1 VKKFEITIFVFQP
14 DLIFF
19 RNETKKIDLDN
30 FVIGSYPVFEQF
42 GVVALFEWQ
51 VCRDGRKY

>member
-1 VKKFEITIFVFQP
+1 MKKFEITIFVFQP
-14 DLIFF
+14 DLIFS

-30 FVIGSYPVFEQF
+30 FVISSSPVFEQF
-42 GVVALFEWQ
+42 GIVVLFEWQ